1 MMNLR
6 KLHVQVAIGM
16 LAGVLVG
23 LIWPDTGAALKP
35 LGDGFIRLIRMI
47 IAPIVFFTVARGVSQ
62 TADLKSLG
70 RAGAKALLYFE
81 LVSLL
86 ALLVGLLVAHVV
98 RPGAGMNL
106 DLAMLDTSSLPAS
119 MRTPAASQG
128 WTDQLLNIIPD
139 SFLSAF
145 VSGNLMSVLLIALLF
160 GVACTR
166 MGAVGERVS
175 LLLDDVS
182 KVFFSIVHLIV
193 KLAPLGAFGGMAYT
207 VGKYG
212 IGTLWRLGLLTLS
225 LYLACALFILV
236 VLGLIARWSGYS
248 LLALIRYLRDEV
260 LVVAGTS
267 STEAVMPQLLEK
279 LQLLGASRPVVGL
292 VLPAGYSLNLDGSC
306 IYITLAA
313 IFLAQ
318 ATGIDLTFSQEALL
332 LGVATLTSKGT
343 GGVAGIGL
351 IMLASTL
358 AAVPVI
364 PIESLALLIG
374 IDRLL
379 SVGRAVTSLIGNA
392 VATLAIARWE
402 RALDASR
409 LQAELSR
416 GQLR

>member
-1 MMNLR
+1 MLNLR
-6 KLHVQVAIGM
+6 KLHTQVAIGM

-23 LIWPDTGAALKP
+23 VLWPDAGAGLKP
-35 LGDGFIRLIRMI
+35 FGDGFIRLIRMI

-70 RAGAKALLYFE
+70 RTGAKALLYFE
-81 LVSLL
+81 VVSLL
-86 ALLVGLLVAHVV
+86 ALLVGQLVAHVV
-98 RPGAGMNL
+98 RPGVGLQIDPATL
-106 DLAMLDTSSLPAS
+106 DASSLTGS
-119 MRTPAASQG
+119 MRAADASRG
-128 WTDQLLNIIPD
+128 WVDQLLNVIPE

-145 VSGNLMSVLLIALLF
+145 VSGNLLSVLLIALLF
-160 GVACTR
+160 GLACTR
-166 MGAVGERVS
+166 LGPVGERVS
-175 LLLDDVS
+175 LLLEDVS

-207 VGKYG
+207 VGKFG
-212 IGTLWRLGLLTLS
+212 IATLWRLGLLTLS
-225 LYLACALFILV
+225 LYLACALFIVV

-248 LLALIRYLRDEV
+248 LFALIRYLREEV

-279 LQLLGASRPVVGL
+279 LQALGASRPVVGL

-306 IYITLAA
+306 IYITLGA

-318 ATGIDLTFSQEALL
+318 ATGTDLTLGQEALL

-351 IMLASTL
+351 VMLAGTL

-364 PIESLALLIG
+364 PIESLALLVG

-379 SVGRAVTSLIGNA
+379 SIGRAVTSLIGNV

-402 RALDASR
+402 RALDPNLLR
-409 LQAELSR
+409 TELGR

>member
-106 DLAMLDTSSLPAS
+106 DLATLDTSSLPAS

-402 RALDASR
+402 RALDPSR

>member
-1 MMNLR
+1 MINLR
-6 KLHVQVAIGM
+6 KLHVQVAVGM
-16 LAGVLVG
+16 LAGVLLG
-23 LIWPDTGAALKP
+23 LLLPETAAALKP

-62 TADLKSLG
+62 TADLKYLG

-81 LVSLL
+81 VVSLL
-86 ALLVGLLVAHVV
+86 ALLVGLLVAHIV
-98 RPGAGMNL
+98 RPGAGMHI
-106 DLAMLDTSSLPAS
+106 DLATLDRSSLPAS
-119 MRTPAASQG
+119 MRQPAVTGS
-128 WTDQLLNIIPD
+128 WTDQILNIIPE

-145 VSGNLMSVLLIALLF
+145 VSGNLLSVLLIALLF
-160 GVACTR
+160 GLACTR
-166 MGAVGERVS
+166 MGEVGQRVS
-175 LLLDDVS
+175 AMLDDVS
-182 KVFFSIVHLIV
+182 NVFFSIVHLIV
-193 KLAPLGAFGGMAYT
+193 KLAPIGAFGGMAYT

-225 LYLACALFILV
+225 LYFACALFIAV

-248 LLALIRYLRDEV
+248 LWALIGYLRDEV
-260 LVVAGTS
+260 LIVAGTS

-306 IYITLAA
+306 IYLTLAA
-313 IFLAQ
+313 LFLAQ
-318 ATGIDLTFSQEALL
+318 ATGTDLSLGQEALL
-332 LGVATLTSKGT
+332 LGVATVTSKGT

-351 IMLASTL
+351 VMLAGTM

-364 PIESLALLIG
+364 PLEALAVLIG

-379 SVGRAVTSLIGNA
+379 SIGRAVTSLIGNA

-402 RALDASR
+402 RALDR
-409 LQAELSR
+409 NQLLAELGGR
-416 GQLR
+416 KAR

>member
-1 MMNLR
+1 MRMP
-6 KLHVQVAIGM
+6 KLHTQVIIGM
-16 LAGVLVG
+16 VAGVAVG
-23 LIWPDTGAALKP
+23 ILWPETGAAMKP
-35 LGDGFIRLIRMI
+35 FGDGFIRLIRMI
-47 IAPIVFFTVARGVSQ
+47 IAPIVFCTVARGISQ
-62 TADLKSLG
+62 SADLKALG
-70 RAGAKALLYFE
+70 RVGAKTLLYFE
-81 LVSLL
+81 VVSLL
-86 ALLVGLLVAHVV
+86 ALLVGLLVAHLFQ
-98 RPGAGMNL
+98 PGAGLHIDVASL
-106 DLAMLDTSSLPAS
+106 DSSALPS
-119 MRTPAASQG
+119 NMRRPAAAPG
-128 WTDQLLNIIPD
+128 WPEQILNIIPE

-145 VSGNLMSVLLIALLF
+145 VTGNLMSVLLIALLF
-160 GVACTR
+160 GFACTR
-166 MGAVGERVS
+166 LGAVGERVS

-182 KVFFSIVHLIV
+182 QVFFSIVHLIV

-207 VGKYG
+207 VGRFG

-225 LYLACALFILV
+225 LYFACALFIVV

-248 LLALIRYLRDEV
+248 LLALIRYLRDET

-279 LQLLGASRPVVGL
+279 LQRLGASRPVVGL

-318 ATGIDLTFSQEALL
+318 ATGTNLSFGQEALL

-351 IMLASTL
+351 IMLASTM

-364 PIESLALLIG
+364 PMESLAILIG

-392 VATLAIARWE
+392 VATLAIARWDQ
-402 RALDASR
+402 ALDQSR
-409 LQAELSR
+409 LRAELGGR
-416 GQLR
+416 ETR